1 MDEYLAKNDDLEAT
15 FGSAPGIAGSRD
27 EVHSGGHWRRHRG
40 MLRPVMTA
48 APRQVPGHWVPVP
61 ESMERVLQGMSAVP
75 AAERVGRIDGVMIKT
90 LRKHADQRGFFVE
103 QLKRG
108 DLDDEGRPFLPEQP
122 FAQTSRSLAYAR
134 GGNPP
139 ELIKAFHW
147 HRRQWDYWDVVQGNA
162 RVVLVDLREG
172 SPSQGRTQSL
182 ILGEHSPLVVAIP
195 PLVAHGYQVL
205 DLRDVVLCYYVTEP
219 YDPADP
225 DEGRIAW
232 DDPRIGF
239 DWRIENI

>member
-1 MDEYLAKNDDLEAT
+1 MPWMPLTD
-15 FGSAPGIAGSRD
+15 S
-27 EVHSGGHWRRHRG
+27 V
-40 MLRPVMTA
+40 
-48 APRQVPGHWVPVP
+48 
-61 ESMERVLQGMSAVP
+61 ERVLQAMAAVP
-75 AAERVGRIDGVMIKT
+75 AVQRMGAVEGVMVKT
-90 LRKHADQRGFFVE
+90 FRKHADQRGYFLE

-108 DLDDEGRPFLPEQP
+108 DLDDEGRPFIPAQP
-122 FAQTSRSLAYAR
+122 FAQMSRSLAYAR

-147 HRRQWDYWDVVQGNA
+147 HRRQWDYWDVVRGNA

-172 SPSQGRTQSL
+172 SPTQGRIQTL
-182 ILGEHSPLVVAIP
+182 MLGENAPRMVAIP
-195 PLVAHGYQVL
+195 PFVAHGYQAL
-205 DLRDVVLCYYVTEP
+205 DLTDVLLTYYVTEP

-239 DWRIENI
+239 DWKIENI